1 MYSGI
6 KNFLSYTFIYPIARG
21 SPCHL
26 FKSLS
31 HVCLFVTSWTIVCQ
45 APLTTTNS
53 WSLLKLTSIES
64 VKLSNRFIL
73 CYPFLLLPSVFPS
86 MRVFSNNLATSG
98 GQSIGASASA
108 TVLSMNIQGWFP
120 LGLTGLISLQP
131 KGFSRVFSSTTIWKN
146 QLFGALPS
154 LWCIRVFI

>member
-1 MYSGI
+1 MFEASVTVLI
-6 KNFLSYTFIYPIARG
+6 TFIYPIARG

-31 HVCLFVTSWTIVCQ
+31 HVWVFVTSWTVVCQ
-45 APLTTTNS
+45 VPLTTTNS

-64 VKLSNRFIL
+64 VKPSNRFIF

-98 GQSIGASASA
+98 GQNIGASASA
-108 TVLSMNIQGWFP
+108 TVLPMNIQGWFP

-154 LWCIRVFI
+154 LWCIHVFI